1 MELFV
6 PGRICLFGEHSDW
19 AGGYRRANPAIEK
32 GYTLICGTDQ
42 GLYAEVAPHPNALIL
57 TASTPD
63 GHTYGPEVLPLDPT
77 ALLDVARAGGFW
89 SYVAGVAY
97 QAVTHYQ
104 VEGLVVRNDRTDLP
118 VKKGLS
124 SSAAICVLVA
134 RAFNRLYD
142 LHLTTRGE
150 MELAY
155 QGEVTTPSRC
165 GRMDQGCAFGR
176 CPVLMTFDGDQ
187 LHTEAVEPGGPLHL
201 VVADLQARKDTLL
214 ILSRLNACYSVRD
227 NGVADG
233 VQKLLG
239 PVNRDL
245 VARAAQA
252 LRAGDA
258 RALGELM
265 TEAQALFD
273 RYAMPACPEELAAPV
288 LHRVLTYQPLRP
300 HVWGGKG
307 VGSQGDGTA
316 QFVARSAA
324 DQEAAVRILGAEL
337 GLPCLKVTLGAPEA
351 PLPDIRMT
359 PPPAPITLSPLVQP
373 VRKALIPAA
382 GLGTRLFPATRAVR
396 KEFFPVVD
404 AAGYAKPAIQVIVE
418 EALSA
423 GLEEVVIVVQPDA
436 EDEFRR
442 LFHEPM
448 PPALARRL
456 SPPLQAQAGHLLEL
470 GARVSFVLQ
479 REQAGFGHAV
489 SVARHAI
496 GDEPFLL
503 LLGDHLYHSDRR
515 QSAATQ
521 MLDCYRTHGQGVL
534 GLRRVPQAAVV
545 HYGVAAG
552 PWIEAGRLLQVQ
564 ALVEKPSV
572 RRARS
577 ALHVPGLAE
586 GEYLALFGQYLLPPA
601 IFDHLDRLAAAGAR
615 QHGEMG
621 LTPALVSLQQEQ
633 GLLGLLVAGQA
644 FDIGLPAAYVEVLQR
659 LARDG
664 RELGNQPIEAAT
676 GVSSQ

>member
-19 AGGYRRANPAIEK
+19 AGGFRRSNAAIEK

-42 GLYAEVAPHPNALIL
+42 GLYAEVAPHPNALVL

-63 GHTYGPEVLPLDPT
+63 GQMAGPEVLPLDPVV
-77 ALLDVARAGGFW
+77 LLEVARAGGFW

-97 QAVTHYQ
+97 QAVTHHQ
-104 VEGLVVRNDRTDLP
+104 VEGLVVHNHRTDLP

-142 LHLTTRGE
+142 LRLTTRGE

-187 LHTEAVEPGGPLHL
+187 VGTEPVEPGGPVHL
-201 VVADLQARKDTLL
+201 VVADLQARKDTLV

-239 PVNRDL
+239 PVNRDV
-245 VARAAQA
+245 VARAAEA

-258 RALGELM
+258 RTLGELM

-273 RYAMPACPEELAAPV
+273 RYALPACPEELTAPV
-288 LHRVLTYQPLRP
+288 LHRVLNYQPLLP

-324 DQEAAVRILGAEL
+324 DQEAVVRILGGEL
-337 GLPCLKVTLGAPEA
+337 GLPCLKVTLGTEEA
-351 PLPDIRMT
+351 AAQEIRIRSK
-359 PPPAPITLSPLVQP
+359 PAPIALPATAQP
-373 VRKALIPAA
+373 VRKAVIPAA

-404 AAGYAKPAIQVIVE
+404 AAGCAKPALQMIVE

-423 GLEEVVIVVQPDA
+423 GVEEVVIVVQPDA
-436 EDEFRR
+436 EEEFRR
-442 LFHEPM
+442 FFHEPM
-448 PPALARRL
+448 PRRLAERL
-456 SPPLQAQAGHLLEL
+456 SPWLQAQAAHVMEV
-470 GARVSFVLQ
+470 GAHVSFVIQ
-479 REQAGFGHAV
+479 HEQAGFGHAV
-489 SVARHAI
+489 SVTRDAV

-503 LLGDHLYHSDRR
+503 LLGDHLYHSDSERP
-515 QSAATQ
+515 AAAQ
-521 MLDCYRTHGQGVL
+521 MLDCYRMHGRALL
-534 GLRRVPQAAVV
+534 GLRRVAEAAVV
-545 HYGVAAG
+545 HYGVVAG
-552 PWIEAGRLLQVQ
+552 PWIEAGRLLEVK
-564 ALVEKPSV
+564 AVVEKPPAS
-572 RRARS
+572 RAR
-577 ALHVPGLAE
+577 ATLRVPGLAE

-601 IFDHLDRLAAAGAR
+601 VFEHLDRLAAAGAR

-633 GLLGLLVAGQA
+633 GMLGLLVEGEA
-644 FDIGLPAAYVEVLQR
+644 FDIGLPGSYVEVLQR
-659 LARDG
+659 FARDG
-664 RELGNQPIEAAT
+664 REVGSRELVG
-676 GVSSQ
+676 